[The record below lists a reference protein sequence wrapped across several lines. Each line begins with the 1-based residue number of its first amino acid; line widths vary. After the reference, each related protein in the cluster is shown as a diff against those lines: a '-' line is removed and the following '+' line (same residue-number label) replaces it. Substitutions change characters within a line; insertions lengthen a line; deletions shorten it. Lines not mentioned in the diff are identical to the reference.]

1 MSFPEITEH
10 PARGAVLFSVRVHP
24 RASKNEVA
32 GVWGGA
38 LKIRLQAPATEDRAN
53 QALIEFLGDILKTPR
68 SAVRIQSGEHSRTK
82 RIEILGVTKQQILDL
97 LHYEA

>member
-1 MSFPEITEH
+1 MVLPEITEH
-10 PARGAVLFSVRVHP
+10 PASGTVVFSVRIQP

-38 LKIRLQAPATEDRAN
+38 LKIRLQAPAMENRAN
-53 QALIEFLGDILKTPR
+53 EALIEFLADVLKTPK

-82 RIEILGVTKQQILDL
+82 RLEIRGVTKQQIVAL
-97 LHYEA
+97 LQCEA